1 MSTTTLLFLGLR
13 VLHVLLAAI
22 WVGLL
27 AFLALFLLPA
37 LRDTGA
43 GGGTVMTAIVRRRMT
58 AATAALGGI
67 TVLSGFWLYWRVTGG
82 FDPALAGSMSARV
95 FGTGGIAGIVA
106 LILD

>member
-82 FDPALAGSMSARV
+82 FDSALPRPLVARG
-95 FGTGGIAGIVA
+95 FRARGG
-106 LILD
+106 DR